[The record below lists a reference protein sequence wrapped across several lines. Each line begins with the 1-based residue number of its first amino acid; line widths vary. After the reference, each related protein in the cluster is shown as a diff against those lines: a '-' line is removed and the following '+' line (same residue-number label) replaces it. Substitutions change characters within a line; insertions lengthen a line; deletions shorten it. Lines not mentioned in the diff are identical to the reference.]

1 MAHGVELLLTDG
13 EYETHCDRPTPGKIV
28 LLLLYMGR
36 LGSGPR
42 LRVSAMQFKKNLA
55 GFCST

>member
-42 LRVSAMQFKKNLA
+42 LRVSAMQF
-55 GFCST
+55 